1 MDILGVGPL
10 ELIFIL
16 LIALIVL
23 GPNDMIK
30 AGRTLGRILRRI
42 VTSPT
47 WQTVRRTS
55 QELRVLPNKL
65 MREAGMEEEVK
76 DLQEIREEVSRLKNP
91 LKDTQE
97 SLREEAQT
105 IQSGLSAWITPLGN
119 EIKSQLSEASA
130 VFAPGSDVEQ
140 PNTPAEAPSEDE
152 TITKNF
158 DAKKPDETEN
168 Q

>member
-1 MDILGVGPL
+1 MEFLGVGPL

-23 GPNDMIK
+23 GPNDMVK

-42 VTSPT
+42 VMSPT

-55 QELRVLPNKL
+55 QELRALPNKL

-76 DLQEIREEVSRLKNP
+76 DLREIGEEVSRLKNP
-91 LKDTQE
+91 LINAQE
-97 SLREEAQT
+97 SLKEEAQT
-105 IQSGLSAWITPLGN
+105 IQSDLSAWITPLGD
-119 EIKSQLSEASA
+119 EIKSQLSVSSEVST
-130 VFAPGSDVEQ
+130 PGSGVGRSNAPTET
-140 PNTPAEAPSEDE
+140 TPDNE
-152 TITKNF
+152 TLTNNS
-158 DAKKPDETEN
+158 DLKKPDETEK